1 MVIKKNQIPGHHT
14 NPRFSNSF
22 EKKFQISTYTH
33 WVFGRFFRET
43 WQLFEAFEIPR
54 TSGSLNPM
62 VFFQIPGPGGSLI
75 PKIFTWK
82 TGNSSILNFSNDQ
95 NRRVF
100 QNTYPALAF
109 AFIV

>member
-1 MVIKKNQIPGHHT
+1 
-14 NPRFSNSF
+14 
-22 EKKFQISTYTH
+22 
-33 WVFGRFFRET
+33 
-43 WQLFEAFEIPR
+43 
-54 TSGSLNPM
+54 LNPM

-82 TGNSSILNFSNDQ
+82 TGNNSSILNFSNDQ

-100 QNTYPALAF
+100 KNTYPALAF